1 MDQQFHY
8 YATLVAGIMAG
19 MPLNDARELAYYCYG
34 TSQQFAHSEQTES
47 WQFNDYSFKPIV
59 TRKGQ
64 SELCYGPNNCALAF
78 EVFPAMETSSKS
90 ERSASSKV
98 TLCKVSESTSV
109 YNMAQQN
116 TQFAQT
122 QCFYNPLTDV
132 DWQGGGDLKHHFKQ
146 RLAHRATQQTQSLKT
161 QYDLQTQ
168 LVQSKIFD
176 LEATPEHGDALS
188 LLKPLENSKFIHKSI
203 NDVIYKQ
210 RYQDLV
216 RSAPLA
222 LLGCRLFVLQQSWS
236 APHSTQSLLHAWLN
250 TWLAIYSFKHS
261 RPITQKEPWALF
273 SSQAGHCQFFSQLE
287 QNLDKL
293 NRKGNG
299 ETVWLALITDA
310 CSYQQQSTNF
320 DKSPWLLLYGLALR
334 SEYLLGQAQS
344 LAGGDKEFVIYNL
357 NGFKQSQFYQL
368 NVAAHYH
375 CDWLARQLASKG
387 LSAFNTQQ
395 SLGNLELWREK

>member
-34 TSQQFAHSEQTES
+34 TSQQFAHSKQTES

-64 SELCYGPNNCALAF
+64 SELRYGPNNCALAF
-78 EVFPAMETSSKS
+78 EAFPAMETSVAS
-90 ERSASSKV
+90 ERSASGKV
-98 TLCKVSESTSV
+98 ILCKVDSNTSA
-109 YNMAQQN
+109 NNIALQN
-116 TQFAQT
+116 LQFAQT

-146 RLAHRATQQTQSLKT
+146 RLAHRATLQTQSLKT
-161 QYDLQTQ
+161 HYDSQAQ
-168 LVQSKIFD
+168 QIQSKVFD
-176 LEATPEHGDALS
+176 SEMNSEPDDALS
-188 LLKPLENSKFIHKSI
+188 LLKPRENSKFIHKAI

-210 RYQDLV
+210 RYHDLV

-236 APHSTQSLLHAWLN
+236 APHTTQSLLHAWLS
-250 TWLAIYSFKHS
+250 TWLAIYSFKQN
-261 RPITQKEPWALF
+261 RPMPQTEPWALF
-273 SSQAGHCQFFSQLE
+273 SSQTGNCQFFNKLE
-287 QNLDKL
+287 QSLEKL
-293 NRKGNG
+293 SRKRHG
-299 ETVWLALITDA
+299 EAIWLTLITAA
-310 CSYQQQSTNF
+310 CSSAQQSTIPHE
-320 DKSPWLLLYGLALR
+320 SSWLLFYGLALR
-334 SEYLLGQAQS
+334 PEYLLEQAQS
-344 LAGGDKEFVIYNL
+344 LADVDKEFVIQDL

-395 SLGNLELWREK
+395 SLGNLDLWRAA

>member
-34 TSQQFAHSEQTES
+34 TSQQFANSEQTES

-64 SELCYGPNNCALAF
+64 SELRYGPNNCALAF
-78 EVFPAMETSSKS
+78 EEFPAMETSLKS
-90 ERSASSKV
+90 ECSASSKV
-98 TLCKVSESTSV
+98 TLCKVGSSTSV
-109 YNMAQQN
+109 SNLALHN

-146 RLAHRATQQTQSLKT
+146 RLAHRASQQTQSLKT
-161 QYDLQTQ
+161 QYELQAQ
-168 LVQSKIFD
+168 QVQSKIFD
-176 LEATPEHGDALS
+176 SEAISEPDDALS
-188 LLKPLENSKFIHKSI
+188 LLKSRENSKFIHKAI

-210 RYQDLV
+210 RYHDLM

-236 APHSTQSLLHAWLN
+236 APHTTQSLLHAWLN
-250 TWLAIYSFKHS
+250 TWLAIYSFKQN
-261 RPITQKEPWALF
+261 RPMPQTAPWGLF
-273 SSQAGHCQFFSQLE
+273 SSQPGSCQFFKKLE
-287 QNLDKL
+287 QRLEEL
-293 NRKGNG
+293 NRKQSG
-299 ETVWLALITDA
+299 EPVWLTLITEA
-310 CSYQQQSTNF
+310 ISYKQQSTSL

-334 SEYLLGQAQS
+334 PSYLLDQAQN
-344 LAGGDKEFVIYNL
+344 LAGSDKEFVIHNL

-368 NVAAHYH
+368 NLAAHYH

-395 SLGNLELWREK
+395 SLGNLELWRAV

>member
-34 TSQQFAHSEQTES
+34 TSQQFANSEQTES

-64 SELCYGPNNCALAF
+64 SELRYGPNNCALAF
-78 EVFPAMETSSKS
+78 EEFPAMETSSNS
-90 ERSASSKV
+90 EYSASSKV
-98 TLCKVSESTSV
+98 TVCKVGSSTSV
-109 YNMAQQN
+109 NNMAQHN

-146 RLAHRATQQTQSLKT
+146 RLAHRASQQTQSLKT
-161 QYDLQTQ
+161 QYELQAQ
-168 LVQSKIFD
+168 QVQSKIFD
-176 LEATPEHGDALS
+176 SEAISEPDDALS
-188 LLKPLENSKFIHKSI
+188 LLKPLENSKFIHKAI

-210 RYQDLV
+210 RYHDQV

-250 TWLAIYSFKHS
+250 TWLAIYSFKQN
-261 RPITQKEPWALF
+261 RPMPQTAPWELF
-273 SSQAGHCQFFSQLE
+273 SSQPGSGQFYEKLE
-287 QNLDKL
+287 QCLEEL
-293 NRKGNG
+293 NRKRYG
-299 ETVWLALITDA
+299 EAVWLALITEA
-310 CSYQQQSTNF
+310 CSSQQQSTNF
-320 DKSPWLLLYGLALR
+320 DKLPLLLLYGLALR
-334 SEYLLGQAQS
+334 PAYLLDQAQN
-344 LAGGDKEFVIYNL
+344 LAGGDKEFVIHNL

-368 NVAAHYH
+368 NLAAHYH
-375 CDWLARQLASKG
+375 CDWLARQLACKG

-395 SLGNLELWREK
+395 SLGNLSLWREK